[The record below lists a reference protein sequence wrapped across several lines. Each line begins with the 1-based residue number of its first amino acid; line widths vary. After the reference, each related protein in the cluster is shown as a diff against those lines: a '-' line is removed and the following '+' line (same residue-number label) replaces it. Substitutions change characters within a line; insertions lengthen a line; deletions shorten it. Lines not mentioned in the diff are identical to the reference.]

1 MPLLPGGSPVSSAVR
16 AAAVVEGNTVCATSR
31 RPVAAA
37 RKRACPARAVRFAA
51 PRPSRRKITTL
62 RAGANHVDSPAMAA
76 IDSGSTPVRLRARGD
91 GPGRLVDIPAS
102 LPHG

>member
-1 MPLLPGGSPVSSAVR
+1 S
-16 AAAVVEGNTVCATSR
+16 
-31 RPVAAA
+31 
-37 RKRACPARAVRFAA
+37 
-51 PRPSRRKITTL
+51 RKITTL